1 MVRRKWTKPCPGG
14 PRGASLYL
22 EKSGAAI
29 SRAEAQQRMFQKLV
43 PPTFFTDMR
52 PLLSTNR
59 ARALT
64 EETLKVASVMTEL
77 IDRIPGDEWAK
88 AGKCG
93 NGLESRHPW
102 RYGCSVIPRT
112 SASSSRPRAPARAR
126 PDRFIEEGRSRADPR
141 RRALVGDH
149 RCAPTVWARGFR
161 TALVSS

>member
-22 EKSGAAI
+22 EKSGVAI

-64 EETLKVASVMTEL
+64 EEMLKVAFARVMTEL

-88 AGKCG
+88 AG
-93 NGLESRHPW
+93 EMRE
-102 RYGCSVIPRT
+102 
-112 SASSSRPRAPARAR
+112 
-126 PDRFIEEGRSRADPR
+126 RFGI
-141 RRALVGDH
+141 
-149 RCAPTVWARGFR
+149 
-161 TALVSS
+161 